1 MRALKLLFVLA
12 LLCVGAIATDGW
24 RALNQSITPPQLPAT
39 FELERGQSWQAFV
52 RRMRD
57 QGWLEHSR
65 DAFYLRA
72 WGRLDGQARRIHS
85 GEYRLD
91 EAVTLSE
98 LMDMLVAGRVV
109 QYDITF
115 IEGWRLSEAL
125 EALRRHE
132 AVRHTLP
139 ESAGEADAALRD
151 ALEIDAE
158 SAEGWFLP
166 ETYRFPRGTADLSIL
181 KRAHAAMQRAL
192 SDAWDARRDDLP
204 IDSPAELL
212 TLASIVEK
220 ETGAVAERAR
230 VAGVF
235 KRRLDRGMRLQTDPT
250 VLYGRDPERSGR
262 LRRVDLVTDTPY
274 NTYTRGG
281 LPPTPICLPG
291 RAALNATAQP
301 AEGTAL
307 YFVSRNDGTHVFSDT
322 LIEHNRAVDRYQ
334 RGGGQ

>member
-1 MRALKLLFVLA
+1 MRALKLLFLLA
-12 LLCVGAIATDGW
+12 LLCLGVVAADGW
-24 RALNQSITPPQLPAT
+24 RALSQSITPPELPTT
-39 FELERGQSWQAFV
+39 FELERGQSWQSLV

-57 QGWLEHSR
+57 RGWLEQPR
-65 DAFYLRA
+65 DALYLRA
-72 WGRLDGQARRIHS
+72 WGRFSEQARRIRT
-85 GEYRLD
+85 GEYRL
-91 EAVTLSE
+91 EAPMTLTE
-98 LMDMLVAGRVV
+98 LVDMLVAGRVV

-132 AVRHTLP
+132 AVQTTLP
-139 ESAGEADAALRD
+139 EATSEADAALRQ
-151 ALEIDAE
+151 ALDIDAP

-166 ETYRFPRGTADLSIL
+166 ETYRFPRDTTDVAIL
-181 KRAHAAMQRAL
+181 ERAHAAMERAL
-192 SDAWDARRDDLP
+192 SEVWEARLDDLP

-235 KRRLDRGMRLQTDPT
+235 KRRLERGMRLQTDPT
-250 VLYGRDPERSGR
+250 VIYGRDPERSGR

-274 NTYTRGG
+274 NTYTRAG

-301 AEGTAL
+301 AEGSAL

-322 LIEHNRAVDRYQ
+322 LAEHNRAVNRYQ
-334 RGGGQ
+334 RGEGQ